1 LARKKKKAMQT
12 AGLTEMLES
21 ECPACGDAVSV
32 FAKACPHCGVPNRG
46 WLLGPAVVGA
56 LALLVVCMVA
66 ALVMALGSRSVPSG
80 TPEASAADRIEQ
92 TQTDDFAWLTTAMS
106 ACDRQARADVSTL
119 YFLVLPLASL
129 AQDDALWREKSILG
143 IGNAILL
150 RSDDAL
156 QGLRSGALRLYSGQY
171 DFRVL
176 DVGTNTI
183 YKWKTATGV
192 TKVSARDASAITQFM
207 LQFQTPG
214 ASGQAQWGDPFKRQA
229 GTCYW
234 VNAIVSN

>member
-1 LARKKKKAMQT
+1 MQT

-21 ECPACGDAVSV
+21 ECPTCGDAVSV
-32 FAKACPHCGVPNRG
+32 FAKACPHCGVPNRAR
-46 WLLGPAVVGA
+46 LLGPVILAA
-56 LALLVVCMVA
+56 LALLVGSVVA
-66 ALVMALGSRSVPSG
+66 ALVMSLGSRPGSNAG
-80 TPEASAADRIEQ
+80 TPDAPDADRIEQ

-106 ACDRQARADVSTL
+106 ACEVQARADLNTL

-129 AQDDALWREKSILG
+129 EKDDTLWRKKSILG

-150 RSDDAL
+150 RSEDAL

-176 DVGTNTI
+176 DVTTSTI
-183 YKWKTATGV
+183 YKWQTATGV
-192 TKVSARDASAITQFM
+192 TKVSAQNASAITQFM

-214 ASGQAQWGDPFKRQA
+214 APGEAQWGDPFKRQA